1 MDLLSLHIQAMTKEE
16 LRNFKLYAKRSND
29 EIERKDIALFDL
41 YAKSKHI
48 DDDKFFKK
56 LYETNDKNAYY
67 RLKNR
72 IIEDVGIS
80 LFSLHTN
87 KNFLLQIFKHLGLF
101 DIFFNRGEY
110 MAALVHLKKSEK
122 IALRSK
128 QLEILDLIYVN
139 FIKLSND
146 ILEINPELYIE
157 KQKDNA
163 VELNKIRTMDQLL
176 ATLNYR
182 LKRAQNYIKGD
193 KGFLKIVSKT
203 IKEFEGDLSLI
214 ENKLYQIKIYKAVSQ
229 IMISQHNFID
239 LEEYV
244 LKTFNHFS
252 TKNWFDKKN
261 HDLKL
266 EMLIYII
273 NAKFYNKKFHEA
285 LQFATILFEGM
296 HEFDKLYFEKYLF
309 FYYNSLVVNYAHT
322 NLKKAL
328 EAIVEFEGLM
338 RKRKNS
344 FYDQFIYLNRA
355 TLSYEIEKYADG
367 IRSLTKLYVSPAYS
381 KIDKTFKFKIEVA
394 ELIMQYEYGDLLTL
408 KKRIEQVRKTTDKK
422 ILIESKRDVAVIGF
436 LARLSEG
443 EVLKRDSKMNKE
455 LTLFLN
461 KKIDQVE
468 EDTEVIRYNSWIEK
482 KLAALKR

>member
-16 LRNFKLYAKRSND
+16 LRSFKLFAKRSND
-29 EIERKDIALFDL
+29 DKDRKDVLLFDL
-41 YAKSKHI
+41 FAKSKQV
-48 DDDKFFKK
+48 DEEKFFKK
-56 LYETNDKNAYY
+56 LYSCDDKNPYY

-72 IIEDVGIS
+72 VVEDIATS
-80 LFSLHTN
+80 MFALHTN
-87 KNFLLQIFKHLGLF
+87 KNPLLQIFKYLGTFELF
-101 DIFFNRGEY
+101 HSRGEF
-110 MAALVHLKKSEK
+110 LVAHSNLKKAEK
-122 IALRSK
+122 IAVTSK

-157 KQKDNA
+157 RQKSNA
-163 VELNKIRTMDQLL
+163 IELNKTRTMDQLL

-182 LKRAQNYIKGD
+182 LKRAQNFAKGD

-229 IMISQHNFID
+229 IMITQHNFTD

-244 LKTFNHFS
+244 LKTFKQFLS
-252 TKNWFDKKN
+252 KNWFDKKN

-273 NAKFYNKKFHEA
+273 NAKFYNRKYHEA
-285 LQFATILFEGM
+285 LQFAATLYDGMLEFEK
-296 HEFDKLYFEKYLF
+296 FYFEKYLF

-328 EAIVEFEGLM
+328 EAIGEFEGLM
-338 RKRKNS
+338 RKRNNS

-355 TLSYEIEKYADG
+355 TLSYETEKYADG
-367 IRSLTKLYVSPAYS
+367 IRSLMKLYVSPAYN
-381 KIDKTFKFKIEVA
+381 KIDKTFRFKIEIA
-394 ELIMQYEYGDLLTL
+394 ELIMQYEYGDLVAL
-408 KKRIEQVRKTTDKK
+408 KKRIEQVRKNTDKD
-422 ILIESKRDVAVIGF
+422 IFIQAKRDLALIGF

-443 EVLKRDSKMNKE
+443 EALIRDSKITIEM
-455 LTLFLN
+455 TLFAR
-461 KKIDQVE
+461 KKTDKMI
-468 EDTEVIRYNSWIEK
+468 EDTEVIRYNSWVEK
-482 KLAALKR
+482 KLASLKR